1 MREHAKPSVQGF
13 ARVTLRQALR
23 FSSSACGTRMGRHDP
38 TMSLFRTLRLYGVLF
53 SSLGVVILVAL
64 LIPAGESALTRMA
77 YGWIAGVAVFIA
89 ATLTRM
95 ALVQDANAIRRRAA
109 ALDQTGGAV
118 LPLSLL
124 AAVASIVVV
133 VGEAVQAGGSPILG
147 LLALGTVTL
156 SWTFIH
162 LIFTLHYAH
171 AFYQH
176 GDHGKDRGGL
186 IFPGETE
193 PDYWDF
199 LHFALIIGVASQ
211 TADVQI
217 ADRGIRRLS
226 TVHSLTAFVFNTV
239 ILALAVNLAVGL
251 VGVS

>member
-1 MREHAKPSVQGF
+1 MASIGAIVVELASVKTMEGF
-13 ARVTLRQALR
+13 DKGMHVGLA
-23 FSSSACGTRMGRHDP
+23 
-38 TMSLFRTLRLYGVLF
+38 
-53 SSLGVVILVAL
+53 
-64 LIPAGESALTRMA
+64 ALT
-77 YGWIAGVAVFIA
+77 I
-89 ATLTRM
+89 LT
-95 ALVQDANAIRRRAA
+95 A
-109 ALDQTGGAV
+109 
-118 LPLSLL
+118 
-124 AAVASIVVV
+124 
-133 VGEAVQAGGSPILG
+133 
-147 LLALGTVTL
+147 
-156 SWTFIH
+156 WTFIH

>member
-1 MREHAKPSVQGF
+1 MAAFLRRDAGPVTMRDHAKPSVQGF

-77 YGWIAGVAVFIA
+77 YGWIAGVAGFIA
-89 ATLTRM
+89 A
-95 ALVQDANAIRRRAA
+95 
-109 ALDQTGGAV
+109 
-118 LPLSLL
+118 
-124 AAVASIVVV
+124 
-133 VGEAVQAGGSPILG
+133 
-147 LLALGTVTL
+147 TL

>member
-1 MREHAKPSVQGF
+1 
-13 ARVTLRQALR
+13 
-23 FSSSACGTRMGRHDP
+23 
-38 TMSLFRTLRLYGVLF
+38 MSLFRPLRLYGVLF
-53 SSLGVVILVAL
+53 SSLGVVILVTL
-64 LIPAGESALTRMA
+64 LVPAGENALTRVA

-95 ALVQDANAIRRRAA
+95 ALAQDANAIRRRAA

-118 LPLSLL
+118 LPLSLV

-133 VGEAVQAGGSPILG
+133 VGEAVQRGGSPIRDS
-147 LLALGTVTL
+147 LLALGTVAL

>member
-1 MREHAKPSVQGF
+1 
-13 ARVTLRQALR
+13 
-23 FSSSACGTRMGRHDP
+23 
-38 TMSLFRTLRLYGVLF
+38 MSLFRPLRLYGVLF
-53 SSLGVVILVAL
+53 SSLGVVVLVAL
-64 LIPAGESALTRMA
+64 LIPVGEGVLTRMA

-95 ALVQDANAIRRRAA
+95 ALAQDANAIRRRAA

-124 AAVASIVVV
+124 AAVTSIVVV
-133 VGEAVQAGGSPILG
+133 VGEAVQRGGSPIRDS
-147 LLALGTVTL
+147 LLALGTVAL

-162 LIFTLHYAH
+162 LIFALHYAH
-171 AFYQH
+171 AFYQRGEH
-176 GDHGKDRGGL
+176 GRDRGGL

-226 TVHSLTAFVFNTV
+226 SVHSLTAFVFNTV

-251 VGVS
+251 VGAT